1 MNLEERKRKRQQDTK
16 NAMVVLIVILVAV
29 VLAVTGIIAAVNH
42 FVLKDR
48 PPKKQDSGTEQIENT
63 EHNGDVTPPVVPA
76 VDPLTQQAADFVS
89 GMKLEDKI
97 AQMFVLTPNALT
109 GFEGVTAA
117 GDTTREFYEK
127 RPVGGII
134 YMADNLLDREQTKQM
149 LSNMSTIAKDR
160 TNLPIFLSVDEE
172 GGSVARVAGNAA
184 FGIENVG
191 DMSAIGATGDAGNA
205 YNAGA
210 AIGTYLK
217 ELGFNVDF
225 APVADVLTNP
235 DNTAI
240 GSRSFGSDPQAVA
253 EMVVSGLQGLSS
265 QGIYGTVK
273 HYPGHGGAS
282 ADTHDGPAT
291 VEKSLE
297 ELKAAE
303 LVPFQK
309 AVDSGVSF
317 IMAGHISLPDITG
330 DNTPA
335 SLSQMMVTNI
345 LREQMGYEG
354 IVITDGM
361 NMAAITDSYT
371 PDQAAVMAVNAGVDM
386 ILMPQDYEKAYD
398 GILKAVN
405 DGTISEDRIN
415 QSVQRIVKVKL
426 AMGQ

>member
-29 VLAVTGIIAAVNH
+29 VLAVTGIIIAVNH

-48 PPKKQDSGTEQIENT
+48 PPKKQNQGTEQLQNT
-63 EHNGDVTPPVVPA
+63 ENSGDVTPPVVPA

-117 GDTTREFYEK
+117 GDTTKEFYEK

-134 YMADNLLDREQTKQM
+134 YMADNLLDKEQTKQM
-149 LSNMSTIAKDR
+149 LANMTTIAKDR
-160 TNLPIFLSVDEE
+160 TGLPIFLSVDEE
-172 GGSVARVAGNAA
+172 GGSVARIAGNTA

-205 YNAGA
+205 YTAGA

-240 GSRSFGSDPQAVA
+240 GKRSFGSDSQVVA
-253 EMVVSGLQGLSS
+253 DMVVSELQGLSS

-273 HYPGHGGAS
+273 HYPGHGGTS
-282 ADTHDGPAT
+282 ADTHEGAAT
-291 VEKSLE
+291 VEKTLE
-297 ELKAAE
+297 ELKASE

-361 NMAAITDSYT
+361 NMAAITESYT
-371 PDQAAVMAVNAGVDM
+371 PDQAAVMAVSAGVDM
-386 ILMPQDYEKAYD
+386 ILMPQDYEKAYN
-398 GILKAVN
+398 GILAAVN